1 MVLQLFLNPAF
12 LKIAQ
17 VEIYTSAELCSNDNQ
32 SNEKQ
37 LIAIICANHWLANY
51 EAECGNLIAR
61 SIKRSKL
68 RLLSHP
74 KNLMRTF

>member
-32 SNEKQ
+32 RNEKI
-37 LIAIICANHWLANY
+37 LATIICADHWLANY
-51 EAECGNLIAR
+51 EAQCGNLIAR
-61 SIKRSKL
+61 SIKRLKL

-74 KNLMRTF
+74 KNLM

>member
-32 SNEKQ
+32 SNEKH
-37 LIAIICANHWLANY
+37 LITTICADHWLANY

-74 KNLMRTF
+74 RNLI

>member
-32 SNEKQ
+32 RNEKN
-37 LIAIICANHWLANY
+37 LATIICAEESYVNFLNPPQT
-51 EAECGNLIAR
+51 
-61 SIKRSKL
+61 L
-68 RLLSHP
+68 R
-74 KNLMRTF
+74 KKNAYFNLMKKQGKFD